1 MVFKSI
7 KVINASLCACRWM
20 ICLLWEAISNHE
32 TTKDM
37 LSKCFE
43 IQNMGVSDVILG
55 IRIIRNSEGLKLS
68 QSHYVE
74 KILQRCCK
82 RDFNQVKTPID
93 NSVTLE

>member
-1 MVFKSI
+1 M
-7 KVINASLCACRWM
+7 
-20 ICLLWEAISNHE
+20 
-32 TTKDM
+32 
-37 LSKCFE
+37 
-43 IQNMGVSDVILG
+43 QNMGVSDVILG

-74 KILQRCCK
+74 KILQRGCK